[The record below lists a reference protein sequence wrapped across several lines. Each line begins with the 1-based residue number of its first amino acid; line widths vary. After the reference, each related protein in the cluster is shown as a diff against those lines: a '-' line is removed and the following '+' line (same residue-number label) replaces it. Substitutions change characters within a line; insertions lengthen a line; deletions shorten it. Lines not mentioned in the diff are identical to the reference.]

1 MSATD
6 HPLKQLVTAFIFD
19 FARWLLQMDIQEV
32 TSRNIELH
40 PPSDPIFSDQIFLV
54 KLADGRTV
62 ILHIEF
68 QGKQTHRPMRFR
80 LLDYLSRIVLTY
92 PDAMVMSVVLYVG
105 HGAGEKDSGEYRILQ
120 PDGTPCV
127 EWRYKVVRLWD
138 MDAETLLAMD
148 SPSLL
153 PLVGQMRIHQ
163 PAVVFPHVVERLHAV
178 EDEEQRWRLLSAFVA
193 LIDDEEKL
201 QMIENLMENNEL
213 LLDTPFLRRIREQTL
228 QKAQEEFQ
236 LERERLIEDGF
247 KLGLKQGLGEKAKV
261 LEQGIERGELRTRRN
276 DIVELLQV
284 RFNLPETEREQLA
297 AQLETVQD
305 EATLRTLFHQAA
317 LAADMAAF
325 RAVLND

>member
-1 MSATD
+1 
-6 HPLKQLVTAFIFD
+6 
-19 FARWLLQMDIQEV
+19 
-32 TSRNIELH
+32 
-40 PPSDPIFSDQIFLV
+40 
-54 KLADGRTV
+54 
-62 ILHIEF
+62 
-68 QGKQTHRPMRFR
+68 
-80 LLDYLSRIVLTY
+80 
-92 PDAMVMSVVLYVG
+92 
-105 HGAGEKDSGEYRILQ
+105 
-120 PDGTPCV
+120 
-127 EWRYKVVRLWD
+127 
-138 MDAETLLAMD
+138 
-148 SPSLL
+148 
-153 PLVGQMRIHQ
+153 
-163 PAVVFPHVVERLHAV
+163 LHAV

-325 RAVLND
+325 RAALND